1 MEILKQEV
9 KSFSKRVTLPA
20 FSNQLNP
27 ESFLSVIDLVVN
39 DPAGGDYAAAL
50 LFQRLIALKVE
61 VHTVLILNE
70 YLQNGKT
77 SDNAITIAKS
87 LTSQLLQVNT
97 WASMYTPF
105 KSMQQESNY
114 KPLSQWPAELLS

>member
-61 VHTVLILNE
+61 VHIVLILNE
-70 YLQNGKT
+70 YL
-77 SDNAITIAKS
+77 
-87 LTSQLLQVNT
+87 
-97 WASMYTPF
+97 
-105 KSMQQESNY
+105 
-114 KPLSQWPAELLS
+114 